1 MQDLLN
7 KEPVK
12 RVSQK
17 LKDFDEKLEVIV
29 LETSAR
35 TAKDAADSLNTEV
48 GSIIKSLFL
57 RTQKSFLLCLVA
69 GDKRCSLN
77 KIKKILN
84 EKDVSMGS
92 ADQVKEITG
101 FTIGGVSPVGNL
113 KPIKIFI
120 DESLSRSQNIYGPAG
135 HPNCVFD
142 HKPDIFI
149 PVGIPGIDYDGIM
162 FRTDNVVSV
171 ALKNIRDI
179 KLPTTENIINQLF

>member
-7 KEPVK
+7 KEAVK
-12 RVSQK
+12 RVNQK
-17 LKDFDEKLEVIV
+17 LKEYNEDLEIIV
-29 LETSAR
+29 LESSAR
-35 TAKDAADSLNTEV
+35 TAKDAADSLKTEV

-84 EKDVSMGS
+84 EKDVSMGN

-101 FTIGGVSPVGNL
+101 FTIGGVSPVGHL

-120 DESLSRSQNIYGPAG
+120 DESLSRFPNIFGAAG
-135 HPNCVFD
+135 HPNCVFKID
-142 HKPDIFI
+142 FENLQKITNGEINDI
-149 PVGIPGIDYDGIM
+149 
-162 FRTDNVVSV
+162 
-171 ALKNIRDI
+171 A
-179 KLPTTENIINQLF
+179 E

>member
-1 MQDLLN
+1 MDELLN

-12 RVSQK
+12 RAQDALQRFDKS
-17 LKDFDEKLEVIV
+17 LKVKV
-29 LETSAR
+29 LEKTAR

-57 RTQKSFLLCLVA
+57 RTEKSFLLCLVA

-84 EKDVSMGS
+84 EKDVSMGN

-101 FTIGGVSPVGNL
+101 FTIGGVSPIGHL

-120 DESLSRSQNIYGPAG
+120 DQSLSRFENIFGAAG
-135 HPNCVFD
+135 HPNCVF
-142 HKPDIFI
+142 KINFENLQKITNGEVNDI
-149 PVGIPGIDYDGIM
+149 V
-162 FRTDNVVSV
+162 
-171 ALKNIRDI
+171 
-179 KLPTTENIINQLF
+179 E

>member
-7 KEPVK
+7 KEAVK
-12 RVSQK
+12 RVNQK
-17 LKDFDEKLEVIV
+17 LKEYNEDLEIIV
-29 LETSAR
+29 LESSAR
-35 TAKDAADSLNTEV
+35 TAKDAADSLKTEV

-84 EKDVSMGS
+84 EKDVSMGN

-101 FTIGGVSPVGNL
+101 FTIGGVSPVGHL

-120 DESLSRSQNIYGPAG
+120 DESLSRFPNIFGAAG
-135 HPNCVFD
+135 HPNCVF
-142 HKPDIFI
+142 KINFENLQKITNGEINDI
-149 PVGIPGIDYDGIM
+149 
-162 FRTDNVVSV
+162 
-171 ALKNIRDI
+171 A
-179 KLPTTENIINQLF
+179 E